1 VIQPHAFKPHKKH
14 KQCIDCGGWADASY
28 HNLELFTDTDL
39 ERHQAQQISEAE
51 RMTAK
56 MRTPL
61 KDISHAARII
71 ENESPLF
78 GSPNRSLF

>member
-1 VIQPHAFKPHKKH
+1 MVEPHAFKPHKKH
-14 KQCIDCGGWADASY
+14 KQCTICGGWADASY
-28 HNLELFTDTDL
+28 HNLELFTDTDR
-39 ERHQAQQISEAE
+39 EREAARELHEAE

-78 GSPNRSLF
+78 GSPNLSLF